1 MKMKTIKYL
10 FAIGLAAMTFSLSSC
25 SDSES
30 SSSAEA
36 KIDKV
41 YLEDAKS
48 DVPDRE
54 VTFARLGQLL
64 RLQGS
69 GFKGVTKIT
78 VNGYETYFNNALMT
92 DNNIWVTLNSNTPI
106 TDADADER
114 NTIKL
119 YKGDT
124 YYSYAFEIR
133 SASPAVSYLSNTLP
147 TAGETVIVYGSSLH
161 ETNKVTLPSG
171 TEITSGID
179 NGEDGTWYSFI
190 MPSGETVS
198 GSITSTGANGTAMTP
213 PYFLDFNCY
222 ITDFDGTGALGSWS
236 ATYSTDDLVD
246 DPLNSGRGKVCM
258 IVPQSV
264 LDEGGIESGAKS
276 SLWATAGNDNADDDW
291 SRMYTYIPATTDLS
305 NVALQFDVYCP
316 DAWNGTGQLEF
327 SLQNNLSSYGWG
339 STETTYTTNVK
350 YPTAYVWVPWMDR
363 STGDTLSFSTDGWET
378 VTIPLTDFGKYSDDG
393 GSHTFKEVVEDRNNA
408 SYKNL
413 VFLLV
418 NTDLVFDEDNNVTFV
433 SSTFNKKIYIDN
445 LRIVNTTSITVSDFD
460 D

>member
-10 FAIGLAAMTFSLSSC
+10 FTIGLAAMTFTLSSC
-25 SDSES
+25 SDSDS

-69 GFKGVTKIT
+69 GFSGVTKIT

-92 DNNIWVTLNSNTPI
+92 DNNIWMTLNSNTPI
-106 TDADADER
+106 TSADADER

-124 YYSYAFEIR
+124 YYSYNFEIR

-161 ETNKVTLPSG
+161 ETNTVILPSG
-171 TEITSGID
+171 TIITSDIEND
-179 NGEDGTWYSFI
+179 KDGTWYSFV

-198 GSITSTGANGTAMTP
+198 GSITSMGANGTAKTP
-213 PYFLDFNCY
+213 SYFLDFNCY

-264 LDEGGIESGAKS
+264 LDEGGLASGAKS
-276 SLWATAGNDNADDDW
+276 LLWATAGNDNADDDW

-305 NVALQFDVYCP
+305 NVALQFDLYCP
-316 DAWNGTGQLEF
+316 DVWNGTGQLEL

-350 YPTAYVWVPWMDR
+350 YPTAYVWVPWMDEKGNTQDFF
-363 STGDTLSFSTDGWET
+363 TGDRWVT
-378 VTIPLTDFGKYSDDG
+378 VTVPLTNFGKYSDDG
-393 GSHTFKEVVEDRNNA
+393 GSHTFQEVVDDRNNA

-418 NTDLVFDEDNNVTFV
+418 NTDLVFSDDLTI
-433 SSTFNKKIYIDN
+433 SSYTFNQKVYIDN